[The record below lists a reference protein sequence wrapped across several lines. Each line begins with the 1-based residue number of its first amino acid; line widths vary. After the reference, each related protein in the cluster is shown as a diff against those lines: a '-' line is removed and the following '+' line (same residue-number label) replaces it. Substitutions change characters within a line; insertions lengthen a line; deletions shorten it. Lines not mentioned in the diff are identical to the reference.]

1 MSPQRAGW
9 AAGIGISASPSHTS
23 VHQHQFWALYRF
35 ISSRVKWLFSQ
46 HLFGK
51 VCRDLLLRR
60 AEPALGVGEA
70 HGVFAKVQCYTGW
83 CEAGVIS
90 PHTCIFWPSGMS
102 PVVSM
107 APDSHSEF
115 GVLFIVKFFCLFVLC
130 SSSGVWWVQACKA
143 LFSFSTK

>member
-1 MSPQRAGW
+1 M
-9 AAGIGISASPSHTS
+9 
-23 VHQHQFWALYRF
+23 
-35 ISSRVKWLFSQ
+35 
-46 HLFGK
+46 
-51 VCRDLLLRR
+51 CRDLLLRR